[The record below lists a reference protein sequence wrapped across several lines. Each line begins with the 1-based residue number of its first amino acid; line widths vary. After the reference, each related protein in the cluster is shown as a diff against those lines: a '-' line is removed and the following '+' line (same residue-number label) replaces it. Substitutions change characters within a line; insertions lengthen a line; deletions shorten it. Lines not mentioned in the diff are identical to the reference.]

1 MNAMAEPLGFAVPKR
16 PQVREKE
23 APPPPGQYVVLP
35 KRCATDPRLTAAM
48 LRVLLLI
55 ASYANR
61 AGITWVSQRTIARV
75 SGKTQ
80 QAISKQV
87 VQLIR
92 LGYLEV
98 VTKHAPALRSAT
110 WRVIF
115 DPAISADEAIA
126 IASSVEDSRPPHQQ
140 LREEAAMQTP
150 KGQPPKLVTPA
161 GVPRTLTEV
170 PLTPDPAGQRKVQQL
185 LASAFARQSTATQ
198 PTPRKEYAMP
208 KEDTI
213 AVRQVK
219 EAMKEARARQGKAI
233 PQQDRNLPKERQPGV
248 VKEAPK
254 GGISTTSRGCEGDNF
269 QELSGS
275 TFLRKGKEVLGY
287 SSQPEIDTT
296 TQTRTP
302 TRAPTPTPEQPD
314 CPPELAP
321 LDGDS
326 YRSLLEAGL
335 PPDVVAELAPFA
347 IDAWRSEGVNP
358 SAKQVATVI
367 RHMWS
372 GDR

>member
-1 MNAMAEPLGFAVPKR
+1 
-16 PQVREKE
+16 
-23 APPPPGQYVVLP
+23 
-35 KRCATDPRLTAAM
+35 
-48 LRVLLLI
+48 
-55 ASYANR
+55 
-61 AGITWVSQRTIARV
+61 
-75 SGKTQ
+75 
-80 QAISKQV
+80 
-87 VQLIR
+87 
-92 LGYLEV
+92 V

-248 VKEAPK
+248 VNEASK

-269 QELSGS
+269 QGLSGS
-275 TFLRKGKEVLGY
+275 TFLRKGKKVLRY

-296 TQTRTP
+296 TQTRP
-302 TRAPTPTPEQPD
+302 PARTPTPSPAQPE

-321 LDGDS
+321 LDGLA
-326 YRSLLEAGL
+326 YLGLLEAGMT
-335 PPDVVAELAPFA
+335 PEAVAEHAPFV
-347 IDAWRSEGVNP
+347 IDAWRSEGVTP
-358 SAKQVATVI
+358 SAKQVATSI
-367 RHMWS
+367 LHLWA
-372 GDR
+372 GEQ